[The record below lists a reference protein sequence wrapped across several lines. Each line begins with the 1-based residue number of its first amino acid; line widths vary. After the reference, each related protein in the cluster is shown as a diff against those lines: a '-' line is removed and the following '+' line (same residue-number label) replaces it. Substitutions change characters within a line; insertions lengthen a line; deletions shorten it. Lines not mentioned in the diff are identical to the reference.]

1 MKRLERDLGADALAR
16 LRRDGVGDVC
26 PYCSRGHLEPMKEG
40 ALLGIKRPEKSELY
54 PCTITSCS
62 WCGHIALFDS
72 SFRRPEID
80 QPDLPSEWTGK
91 WTLFGGQTRASGEAR
106 STLLWMRRPIRFWPP
121 TPRTVATGGI
131 DGSKGGN
138 LDPVNGARP
147 TTRRPIGP
155 GDEVRPGEGD

>member
-54 PCTITSCS
+54 PCIITSCS

-72 SFRRPEID
+72 SFLREEID
-80 QPDLPSEWTGK
+80 QPSLPSDVDRK
-91 WTLFGGQTRASGEAR
+91 VHLVR
-106 STLLWMRRPIRFWPP
+106 
-121 TPRTVATGGI
+121 
-131 DGSKGGN
+131 
-138 LDPVNGARP
+138 GA
-147 TTRRPIGP
+147 
-155 GDEVRPGEGD
+155 DEGVR